1 MPMSRLTRQLPWLL
15 LLLPVLSVATAI
27 AGDRL
32 RVVYHINDSDPAHQA
47 YALRTVQNHIDA
59 EGADHLDIRVVL
71 HGNGLSMLLLPE
83 ALGHLKNFPRA
94 NADGQMMAWV
104 DTLKDQGVRFEICG
118 ATLRRRGVD
127 VDSDLYGVEPDEIV
141 DSGVAELARLQQ
153 QGYIYIKP

>member
-83 ALGHLKNFPRA
+83 AFGHLKSFPRA
-94 NADGQMMAWV
+94 NADGQMIAWV
-104 DTLKDQGVRFEICG
+104 DTLKDQGVRFEVCG

-127 VDSDLYGVEPDEIV
+127 AESDLYGVEPDEIV

-153 QGYIYIKP
+153 RGYIYIKP

>member
-1 MPMSRLTRQLPWLL
+1 MPMLKLPRLLPWLL
-15 LLLPVLSVATAI
+15 LLLPALSAANAA

-47 YALRTVQNHIDA
+47 YALRTVQNHIEA

-83 ALGHLKNFPRA
+83 ALGHLKSFRRA
-94 NADGQMMAWV
+94 NADGQMAARV
-104 DTLKDQGVRFEICG
+104 DTLKDQGVRFEVCG
-118 ATLRRRGVD
+118 TTLRRRGVD
-127 VDSDLYGVEPDEIV
+127 ADSDLYGVEPNDIV